1 MVSNKNEIDR
11 FIEATEYLINK
22 GIVKN
27 KTQLAKE
34 FEISKSK
41 LSEILNKRMR
51 PGFDLFNKLTG
62 KFNFNAEWL
71 LVGVGSMLKS
81 TESAQNVQ
89 VFKSKTDHLI
99 ERQEI
104 PLYEMEATAG
114 IIDQLDNGGK
124 HIPVDTIKIPN
135 MPKAD
140 GAVFVTGDSMYPL
153 LKSGDIVIFK
163 RIEDIPNDIFWG
175 EMYIVSMNISGE
187 EYVTVKYVQ
196 KSDKGEEH
204 IKLVSLNHHHQ
215 PKDVPLKK
223 VLAMALV
230 KASIRFNTM
239 N

>member
-1 MVSNKNEIDR
+1 MDTIKERVLKI
-11 FIEATEYLINK
+11 AEYK
-22 GIVKN
+22 GIPKEQFTTEIGMTYGSFKGSAKNRPLNSNAIEKILTIVPEINPEWLLTGTGEMLKSAEPEQNMRVFKN
-27 KTQLAKE
+27 KTD
-34 FEISKSK
+34 
-41 LSEILNKRMR
+41 R
-51 PGFDLFNKLTG
+51 
-62 KFNFNAEWL
+62 
-71 LVGVGSMLKS
+71 
-81 TESAQNVQ
+81 
-89 VFKSKTDHLI
+89 LI

-163 RIEDIPNDIFWG
+163 RIEDFPNDIFWG

-196 KSDKGEEH
+196 KSDKGDDY
-204 IKLVSLNHHHQ
+204 IKLVSLNQHHQ
-215 PKDVPLKK
+215 PKDIPLNK
-223 VLAMALV
+223 VRAMALV

>member
-1 MVSNKNEIDR
+1 MIVNRIK
-11 FIEATEYLINK
+11 EYLENK
-22 GIVKN
+22 GIPINRAEKEVGLSTGSLSKPISGG
-27 KTQLAKE
+27 KTIKTNTLEK
-34 FEISKSK
+34 F
-41 LSEILNKRMR
+41 LNKYNDIN
-51 PGFDLFNKLTG
+51 P
-62 KFNFNAEWL
+62 EWL
-71 LVGVGSMLKS
+71 LTGTGDMLKS
-81 TESAQNVQ
+81 TEPPENVQ
-89 VFKSKTDHLI
+89 VFKTKTDRLI

-124 HIPVDTIKIPN
+124 HIPVDSIRIPN
-135 MPKAD
+135 MPRAD

-196 KSDKGEEH
+196 KSDKGDGY
-204 IKLVSLNHHHQ
+204 IKLVSLNQHHQ
-215 PKDVPLKK
+215 PKDIPLNK
-223 VLAMALV
+223 VRAMALV

>member
-1 MVSNKNEIDR
+1 
-11 FIEATEYLINK
+11 
-22 GIVKN
+22 
-27 KTQLAKE
+27 
-34 FEISKSK
+34 
-41 LSEILNKRMR
+41 
-51 PGFDLFNKLTG
+51 
-62 KFNFNAEWL
+62 
-71 LVGVGSMLKS
+71 MLKK
-81 TESAQNVQ
+81 EEPPENVQ
-89 VFKSKTDHLI
+89 VFKTKTDRLI

-124 HIPVDTIKIPN
+124 HIPVDSIRIPN
-135 MPKAD
+135 MPRAD

-196 KSDKGEEH
+196 KSDKGDEY
-204 IKLVSLNHHHQ
+204 IKLVSLNQHHQ
-215 PKDVPLKK
+215 PKDIPLNK
-223 VLAMALV
+223 VRAMALV